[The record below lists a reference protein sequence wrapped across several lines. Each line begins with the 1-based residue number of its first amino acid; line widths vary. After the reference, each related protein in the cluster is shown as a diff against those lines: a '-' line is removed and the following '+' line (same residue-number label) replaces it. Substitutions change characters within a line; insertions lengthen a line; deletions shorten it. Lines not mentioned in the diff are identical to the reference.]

1 MKEVLVFS
9 ETFNMAEIR
18 NWLLLTIAI
27 IGAFITI
34 RTYINAT
41 KQRQIDNTYKTLDFI
56 RRHITENQIETFIE
70 LFHANNELSG
80 VKYNEFRFPDGRID
94 TIETMFSE
102 GGCGNGDIH
111 NMIELFNLISPT
123 LIKLEE
129 KIIWYEYGQIM
140 EVIYKWTS
148 YLEEELKKTQD
159 YQVDFYLDFNNYMKK
174 KTAKMLSVPTKY
186 YTYCE

>member
-1 MKEVLVFS
+1 MKEDIL
-9 ETFNMAEIR
+9 FNLIPNITEFR
-18 NWLLLTIAI
+18 NWLLFAVAI

-41 KQRQIDNTYKTLDFI
+41 KQRRIDNTYKTLDFI

-80 VKYNEFRFPDGRID
+80 VKYNEFRFSDGRVD
-94 TIETMFSE
+94 TIEYMFSE

-123 LIKLEE
+123 LNSRSLI
-129 KIIWYEYGQIM
+129 
-140 EVIYKWTS
+140 
-148 YLEEELKKTQD
+148 
-159 YQVDFYLDFNNYMKK
+159 FHF
-174 KTAKMLSVPTKY
+174 
-186 YTYCE
+186 